1 MLRVCGAPLRHNV
14 SNLGNGGR
22 SRRRKAQ
29 RYTGTGKC
37 RPPKARR
44 KSTPFA
50 LQRSSVT
57 SRLTSVLIVSK
68 LSFKLPGFGRIAM
81 IPVAFISCRERR
93 IASRNFLFI
102 RTRSVALPSRF
113 ETSTHQAKRASGLQI
128 RVKQFPVN
136 RWPSLSKPAIS
147 TRLFRLRDRGK
158 LFFPGN

>member
-1 MLRVCGAPLRHNV
+1 MLRVCEVLLQHNV

-22 SRRRKAQ
+22 NRRRTARK
-29 RYTGTGKC
+29 YTYKNRC
-37 RPPKARR
+37 RPPGAKQRLR
-44 KSTPFA
+44 DVA
-50 LQRSSVT
+50 LQRNSVT
-57 SRLTSVLIVSK
+57 SRLTSDLIVSK
-68 LSFKLPGFGRIAM
+68 LSFKHPDLGRIAM

-102 RTRSVALPSRF
+102 RTRSVALPSRL
-113 ETSTHQAKRASGLQI
+113 ETSTHHAKRASGLQI

-136 RWPSLSKPAIS
+136 RWPSFSKPVIS